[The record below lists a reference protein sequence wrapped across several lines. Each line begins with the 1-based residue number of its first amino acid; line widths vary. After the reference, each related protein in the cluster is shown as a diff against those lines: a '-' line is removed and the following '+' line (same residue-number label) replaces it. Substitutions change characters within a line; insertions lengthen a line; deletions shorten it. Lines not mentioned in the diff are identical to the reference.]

1 MRDLQTTMKE
11 GKATEIIFKA
21 CRDNE
26 KRAPVAVPYCG
37 YGYNVSFKLNADGT
51 HEAAVRNFE
60 GTVVAI
66 ANVDEFDC

>member
-1 MRDLQTTMKE
+1 MQNLETTMTE

-26 KRAPVAVPYCG
+26 QRNPATIAYCG
-37 YGYNVSFKLNADGT
+37 YNYDVTFKLNADGT

-60 GTVVAI
+60 GVVVAI
-66 ANVDEFDC
+66 AKVDKFDC